1 MNLKS
6 SHQLKALVVGD
17 FMLDHYIYGQSERMS
32 PEANVPVILPISD
45 EYILGGAANVISNL
59 QSLNVDVTCMGILGD
74 DQNGKKINSLLKKIG
89 IQNSFFIISKDF
101 PTTLKRRV
109 YLSDKQF
116 VRIDYE
122 KKHDDI
128 FNNQLIE
135 TFEKFDKNFDFIIL
149 SDYNKGVLN
158 KKLIDHIIE
167 NVDVPV
173 IVDPK
178 KNNFNIYSRATIIT
192 PNLNELSLATNIN
205 CDNKNNILSACNKV
219 LNESKIKFIVAT
231 MGDKGMMV
239 VGENF
244 NKFISPIEIPN
255 ADVSGAGDTVVSS
268 LSLSYIIS
276 NDIIYSSQVANIAA
290 SIAVSKKGTYA
301 VKLSELNDRISN
313 LI

>member
-1 MNLKS
+1 
-6 SHQLKALVVGD
+6 
-17 FMLDHYIYGQSERMS
+17 MLDHYIYGQSERMS

>member
-32 PEANVPVILPISD
+32 PEANVPVILPIKE

-74 DQNGKKINSLLKKIG
+74 DQNGKKINSLLEKIG
-89 IQNSFFIISKDF
+89 IQNSFFIISKDS

-122 KKHDDI
+122 KKHDHI
-128 FNNQLIE
+128 FSNQLIE
-135 TFEKFDKNFDFIIL
+135 TFEKLDKNFDFIIL

-158 KKLIDHIIE
+158 EKLIHHIIE
-167 NVDVPV
+167 NVDIPV

-178 KNNFNIYSRATIIT
+178 KNNFNIYGGATIIT
-192 PNLNELSLATNIN
+192 PNLNELSLATNIKCN
-205 CDNKNNILSACNKV
+205 NKNNILSACNKV

-239 VGENF
+239 VGENL
-244 NKFISPIEIPN
+244 NKFISQIEIPN

-301 VKLSELNDRISN
+301 VKLSELNNRISN

>member
-32 PEANVPVILPISD
+32 PEANVPVISPISD

-128 FNNQLIE
+128 FSNQLIE
-135 TFEKFDKNFDFIIL
+135 TFEKLDKNFDFIIL

-178 KNNFNIYSRATIIT
+178 KNNFNIYGRATIIT

>member
-1 MNLKS
+1 
-6 SHQLKALVVGD
+6 
-17 FMLDHYIYGQSERMS
+17 MS

>member
-32 PEANVPVILPISD
+32 PEANVPVISPISD

-122 KKHDDI
+122 KKHDNI
-128 FNNQLIE
+128 FSNQLIE
-135 TFEKFDKNFDFIIL
+135 TFEKLDKNFDFIIL

-178 KNNFNIYSRATIIT
+178 KNNFNIYGRATIIT

>member
-17 FMLDHYIYGQSERMS
+17 FMLDHYIYGQSDRMS

-128 FNNQLIE
+128 FSNQLIE
-135 TFEKFDKNFDFIIL
+135 TFEKLDKNFDFIIL

-178 KNNFNIYSRATIIT
+178 KNNFNIYGRATIIT

-244 NKFISPIEIPN
+244 NKFISSIEIPN

>member
-128 FNNQLIE
+128 FSNQLIE
-135 TFEKFDKNFDFIIL
+135 TFEKLDKNFDFIIL

-178 KNNFNIYSRATIIT
+178 KNNFNIYGRATIIT

-301 VKLSELNDRISN
+301 VKLSELNNRISN

>member
-301 VKLSELNDRISN
+301 VKLSELNNRISN